1 MEEMESTVLQNLMN
15 EGVPV
20 RDMRSIVQTLSEYGP
35 KSQDPE
41 VLTAAVRITLRKFI
55 IQELIGSANEVPVIT
70 LSPELEQM
78 LHQSMQ
84 MAGDDG
90 AGIEPGL
97 AERLQTSLV
106 EGAQKQEMAGDTPV
120 LLTSGILRTVLS
132 KFVKY
137 TIPGLRVI
145 SYQEIPDDKQIK
157 IISVIGNT

>member
-1 MEEMESTVLQNLMN
+1 VGN
-15 EGVPV
+15 
-20 RDMRSIVQTLSEYGP
+20 
-35 KSQDPE
+35 
-41 VLTAAVRITLRKFI
+41 A
-55 IQELIGSANEVPVIT
+55 QEIPVIT

-97 AERLQTSLV
+97 AERLQQSLT
-106 EGAQKQEMAGDTPV
+106 EGSSQQEMAGETPI
-120 LLTSGILRTVLS
+120 LLTSGILRHVLA

-137 TIPGLRVI
+137 SIPSLRVI

-157 IISVIGNT
+157 IVSAIGQ